1 VVSVAGFSGA
11 GKTRLI
17 AQLIPVLRSLG
28 LSVGTIKHHRHSF
41 DMDTPGKDSWVHRK
55 AGAAG
60 TVLSSPTAIGL
71 IRNVEHD
78 HDPHELAL
86 LLPDVDL
93 IVAEGYKN
101 AAIPK
106 VEVFRAAVS
115 ERPCCTGDPQLI
127 ALVSD
132 GPVGWAG
139 PVFSPEDIPGIAA
152 FLVSHFRL
160 ERDLQAQSRP
170 L

>member
-1 VVSVAGFSGA
+1 MTRYSERYSNSLDQGAHPPVVSVAGFSGA

-78 HDPHELAL
+78 
-86 LLPDVDL
+86 
-93 IVAEGYKN
+93 
-101 AAIPK
+101 
-106 VEVFRAAVS
+106 
-115 ERPCCTGDPQLI
+115 
-127 ALVSD
+127 
-132 GPVGWAG
+132 
-139 PVFSPEDIPGIAA
+139 
-152 FLVSHFRL
+152 
-160 ERDLQAQSRP
+160 
-170 L
+170 